1 MLAYGRVKLIDFG
14 TARDMSSSEQTP
26 LYMSSVEFCA
36 PEVVGQEMP
45 TFEADMWSVGV
56 FTYVL

>member
-1 MLAYGRVKLIDFG
+1 VKLIDFG
-14 TARDMSSSEQTP
+14 TARDMSAGEVLP

-36 PEVVGQEMP
+36 PEVVGQEKP